1 MSKASEQALGELHAL
16 LAQELADRIKGV
28 EEVEDQLNEEG
39 EVIGQKRRV
48 VKATAAELAVARG
61 LLKDNNITATPEQ
74 SSAVAALQDALA
86 QRKANRVKPPTAE
99 EIMRATTR
107 A

>member
-1 MSKASEQALGELHAL
+1 
-16 LAQELADRIKGV
+16 
-28 EEVEDQLNEEG
+28 
-39 EVIGQKRRV
+39 
-48 VKATAAELAVARG
+48 VARG

-99 EIMRATTR
+99 EIMRATSR